1 MRIDKWLYYA
11 RLYKTRVK
19 SLKACKEG
27 DVMVNKL
34 KKCNISYNISA
45 NDIITLI
52 QNKKIKIVKVLKLTE
67 NRVHAKNID
76 KTYEIIY

>member
-11 RLYKTRVK
+11 RLYKTRSK
-19 SLKACKEG
+19 SSKACVEG
-27 DVMVNKL
+27 DVMINKL
-34 KKCNISYNISA
+34 KKRNTSYKVSA

-52 QNKKIKIVKVLKLTE
+52 QNKKIIIVKVLKLPE
-67 NRVHAKNID
+67 NRVPAKNID

>member
-11 RLYKTRVK
+11 RLYKTRSK
-19 SLKACKEG
+19 SSKACVER

-34 KKCNISYNISA
+34 KKHNTSFKLST

-52 QNKKIKIVKVLKLTE
+52 QNKKIKIIKVLKLPE
-67 NRVHAKNID
+67 NRVPVKNID
-76 KTYEIIY
+76 KTYEII

>member
-11 RLYKTRVK
+11 RLYKTRSK
-19 SLKACKEG
+19 SSKACVEG

-34 KKCNISYNISA
+34 KKHNTSIKLST

-52 QNKKIKIVKVLKLTE
+52 QNKKIKIIKVLKLPE
-67 NRVHAKNID
+67 NRVPVKNID
-76 KTYEIIY
+76 KTYEII